1 MGLINTMIKLR
12 EQNKKG
18 REATI
23 IEMED
28 SQNKLECA
36 G

>member
-1 MGLINTMIKLR
+1 MGLINTMIKTQGTKQ
-12 EQNKKG
+12 EG